1 MVECRD
7 MRTILFITDLQTGS
21 RVPEL
26 AGVREFAV
34 THDWHVEEIEVARL
48 KRPMSEVLKY
58 WKPEGC
64 ILEGSSNLLPPAGE
78 FKGIPVVHLDAGEE
92 LAKDRST
99 FAVSNDNA
107 AIADLALKELLK
119 SDCAAYAFVGWS
131 ARVSWS
137 RHRQERFVSRLAE
150 IGRRCHVLT
159 DPWTLGNK
167 DDFATRLK
175 PWLEALPKPC
185 GLFAANDDIAAAVLD
200 VCTMAGISVPGDIA
214 VIGVDN
220 QSTFC
225 DNLRPSLSSVEPDF
239 RGGGRTAAALLHERL
254 TNPATRPQKLTFA
267 PVRVEPRLSPRRLAF
282 YGRRL
287 RAALDLIRRDACTG
301 LKAADVVKVMGVSER
316 LAETRFKAATGH
328 RITEEIRENRFR
340 RACELL
346 SNPRQAIGPIASL
359 CGWESEAF
367 MKRAFKARFGC
378 TMRDWRDR
386 QAARKE
392 RT

>member
-1 MVECRD
+1 M
-7 MRTILFITDLQTGS
+7 
-21 RVPEL
+21 
-26 AGVREFAV
+26 A
-34 THDWHVEEIEVARL
+34 
-48 KRPMSEVLKY
+48 
-58 WKPEGC
+58 
-64 ILEGSSNLLPPAGE
+64 
-78 FKGIPVVHLDAGEE
+78 
-92 LAKDRST
+92 
-99 FAVSNDNA
+99 
-107 AIADLALKELLK
+107 
-119 SDCAAYAFVGWS
+119 
-131 ARVSWS
+131 WS
-137 RHRQERFVSRLAE
+137 RHRQERFVARLSE
-150 IGRRCHVLT
+150 IGRTCHVLT
-159 DPWTLGNK
+159 DPWTLCNK
-167 DDFATRLK
+167 DDFATRLR

-220 QSTFC
+220 VSAFC

-239 RGGGRTAAALLHERL
+239 RGGGRMAAALLHERL
-254 TNPATRPQKLTFA
+254 TNPATRPQKLTYA
-267 PVRVEPRLSPRRLAF
+267 PLGVEPRLSTRRLAF

-287 RAALDLIRRDACTG
+287 LTALDLIRCDACAG

-346 SNPRQAIGPIASL
+346 SNPRQAIGPIATL

-378 TMRDWRDR
+378 TMREWRDR
-386 QAARKE
+386 QTTRRAHA
-392 RT
+392 

>member
-1 MVECRD
+1 MK
-7 MRTILFITDLQTGS
+7 TILFITDLHTGS
-21 RVPEL
+21 RIPEL

-34 THDWHVEEIEVARL
+34 AHDWHVEEIEVARL
-48 KRPMSEVLKY
+48 ARPVADVLRY
-58 WKPEGC
+58 WNPEGC
-64 ILEGSSNLLPPAGE
+64 ILEGSSNLLPPAEE
-78 FKGIPVVHLDAGEE
+78 FGSIPAVHIDAGE
-92 LAKDRST
+92 AVVKDKAT
-99 FAVSNDNA
+99 FVVSNDDA

-119 SDCAAYAFVGWS
+119 SDCNAYAFVGWS
-131 ARVSWS
+131 ARVAWS
-137 RHRQERFVSRLAE
+137 RHRQERFVARLSE
-150 IGRRCHVLT
+150 IGRTCHVLT

-167 DDFATRLK
+167 DDFATRLR

-220 QSTFC
+220 VSAFC

-239 RGGGRTAAALLHERL
+239 RGGGRMAAALLHERL
-254 TNPATRPQKLTFA
+254 TNPATRPQKLTYA
-267 PVRVEPRLSPRRLAF
+267 PLGVEPRLSTRRLAF

-287 RAALDLIRRDACTG
+287 LTALDLIRCDACAG

-346 SNPRQAIGPIASL
+346 SNPRQAIGPIATL

-378 TMRDWRDR
+378 TMREWRDR
-386 QAARKE
+386 QTTRRAHA
-392 RT
+392 